1 LCHITI
7 KEWIFATF
15 FPANWLHFRKR
26 CPPVRIFFSTFDY
39 FHAPAGFPESP
50 LIFSQILEKVLV
62 FFTILC
68 YYSLMKRNITSQL
81 LKWKN
86 SKTRSPL
93 IIKGARQ
100 VGKTYILK
108 EFGQNHFPHCH
119 YINFEENES
128 LGKIFKDDLQPH
140 RILKELSFYLNSPIN
155 SNDDLVIF
163 DEIQHCPRA
172 LTSLKYFCEEIPSLA
187 ICCAGSLLGLQFGS
201 SSFPVGKVDFLNMYP
216 MTFTEF
222 LQGIEE
228 EEACNFIIHCNE
240 NMSIPSIV
248 HSRLWELLKIY
259 FVTGGLP
266 GVVDIFNRNKKDV
279 YYALTLV
286 REKQDNIIIAYTAD
300 MAKHSG
306 KLNSMH
312 IDRLWRNIP
321 AQLGRNQD
329 GSASKFKFKDVIPG
343 IKGYSRLESIIDW
356 LHTAGLII
364 KTFIIEKAQLPFIAF
379 KDEAF
384 FKLYFFDI
392 GILGAMS
399 KLSPKTIIDYDY
411 GTYKGYFAENFAA
424 QEFTAAE
431 WNELYSWKEITS
443 EVEFLKEIDNGIIPI
458 EIKSGWVTQAKS
470 LKVFADKYAPPYRV
484 IMSAGEMA
492 IDPARKIYRLPLY
505 LASSLE
511 FFNK

>member
-1 LCHITI
+1 
-7 KEWIFATF
+7 
-15 FPANWLHFRKR
+15 
-26 CPPVRIFFSTFDY
+26 
-39 FHAPAGFPESP
+39 
-50 LIFSQILEKVLV
+50 
-62 FFTILC
+62 
-68 YYSLMKRNITSQL
+68 MKRNVTSQL

-86 SKTRSPL
+86 NKTRPPL

-108 EFGQNHFPHCH
+108 EFGNEHFPHCH
-119 YINFEENES
+119 YINFEESES
-128 LGKIFKDDLQPH
+128 LGKIFKDDLVPH

-155 SNDDLVIF
+155 PGEDLLIF

-172 LTSLKYFCEEIPSLA
+172 LTSLKYFCEEIPGLA
-187 ICCAGSLLGLQFGS
+187 ICCAGSLLGLQFGT

-216 MTFTEF
+216 MTFPEF
-222 LQGIEE
+222 LQGIDEE
-228 EEACNFIIHCNE
+228 NARNFIIHCNRK
-240 NMSIPSIV
+240 SPIPAIV

-266 GVVDIFNRNKKDV
+266 GVVDIFNRHKDDL
-279 YYALTLV
+279 YNALNLV
-286 REKQDNIIIAYTAD
+286 REKQNNLILAYEAD

-312 IDRLWRNIP
+312 INRLWRNIP

-343 IKGYSRLESIIDW
+343 IKGYARLESIIDW

-364 KTFIIEKAQLPFIAF
+364 KTFIIAKAQLPFSAF
-379 KDEAF
+379 KNETF
-384 FKLYFFDI
+384 FKLYLFDT
-392 GILGAMS
+392 GILGALS

-424 QEFTAAE
+424 QEFTAAGSD
-431 WNELYSWKEITS
+431 ELYSWKEITS
-443 EVEFLKEIDNGIIPI
+443 EVEFLRETDNGIIPI

-470 LKVFADKYAPPYRV
+470 LKVFADKYAPSYRV

-492 IDPARKIYRLPLY
+492 VDPVRKIHRYPLY
-505 LASSLE
+505 LASSMELI
-511 FFNK
+511 N